1 MEKNVNIRGKLNAMQ
16 VNDTV
21 ALPRCQCVPST
32 VRHTAAILRNDT
44 GKSYT
49 VSAPHG
55 SKVITVTRLK

>member
-1 MEKNVNIRGKLNAMQ
+1 MENDINIRGKLNAMQ
-16 VNDTV
+16 VNETM
-21 ALPRCQCVPST
+21 ALPRHQCVPST
-32 VRHTAAILRNDT
+32 VRITAAILRNDT